1 MLSLCDAYFDPTSWR
16 VYAIAESNGSISFKS
31 RSYRYMVL
39 QRAGFVRSIAGA
51 ILVLTLPF

>member
-1 MLSLCDAYFDPTSWR
+1 MKIARRATK
-16 VYAIAESNGSISFKS
+16 AESNGSITFESK
-31 RSYRYMVL
+31 SYRYMVL